1 MPSAFHRTT
10 AAQAPTGPFT
20 VIDIASIQT
29 ARENLRGQV
38 LKTPFTLSRTL
49 SDIFGAEIWLK
60 FENLQFTAS
69 FKERGAL
76 NRMLTLSEAER
87 AKGVIAVS
95 AGNHAQGVAYHAQRM
110 GVPAVIVMP
119 RFTPTVKVAN
129 TRRFGAEVVLA
140 GDTFDDAKARG
151 YELAQERGLIMI
163 HPYDD
168 EAVIAGQGTVGLEML
183 EDQPQLDTLAVAI
196 GGGGLISGIATA
208 AKALKPGIEI
218 VGVQTERFPSMYAAL
233 KGVTMP
239 QGPYT
244 IAEGIA
250 VKSPGDITREVAGR
264 LVDRIELVSESDIE
278 HAIVVLLEIEK
289 SVVEG
294 AGAAG
299 LAAAARPGRGQ
310 RSLQGQA
317 HRPGAHRRQHRPADA
332 GRADRARHGA
342 RRPAGAHP
350 RRPARPAGR
359 AGARHQAH
367 RRRPGQYHRGPPPAR
382 LHLAAGAQRG
392 SGLRAADPGPRS
404 HPGSDRGAQQRG
416 LRRQQPRPLRPA
428 EPPYLYVRVTVARPL
443 AWPAVTV
450 PVVWM

>member
-1 MPSAFHRTT
+1 M
-10 AAQAPTGPFT
+10 
-20 VIDIASIQT
+20 IDIASIQT

-76 NRMLTLSEAER
+76 NRMLTLSDAER
-87 AKGVIAVS
+87 SAGVIAVS

-119 RFTPTVKVAN
+119 RFTPTVKIAN

-151 YELAQERGLIMI
+151 YELAQERGLTMI

-168 EAVIAGQGTVGLEML
+168 EAVISGQGTVVLEML
-183 EDQPQLDTLAVAI
+183 EDQPQLDTLVIAI

-218 VGVQTERFPSMYAAL
+218 VGVQTERFPSMYAAVN
-233 KGVTMP
+233 GVSMP
-239 QGPYT
+239 QGLYT

-250 VKSPGDITREVAGR
+250 VKSPGALTQPIVGR

-299 LAAAARPGRGQ
+299 LAALLHA
-310 RSLQGQA
+310 QA
-317 HRPGAHRRQHRPADA
+317 E
-332 GRADRARHGA
+332 
-342 RRPAGAHP
+342 
-350 RRPARPAGR
+350 
-359 AGARHQAH
+359 
-367 RRRPGQYHRGPPPAR
+367 
-382 LHLAAGAQRG
+382 
-392 SGLRAADPGPRS
+392 
-404 HPGSDRGAQQRG
+404 GSDRYKGKRIGLVLTGGNIDPLMLGELIERGMVRAGRLARIRVDLRDLPGALAHATKLIADAQANITEVHHQRAFTS
-416 LRRQQPRPLRPA
+416 LP
-428 EPPYLYVRVTVARPL
+428 VRNVEVDFVLQTRGHEHIQEVIDVLNA
-443 AWPAVTV
+443 AGFAASNHDH
-450 PVVWM
+450 